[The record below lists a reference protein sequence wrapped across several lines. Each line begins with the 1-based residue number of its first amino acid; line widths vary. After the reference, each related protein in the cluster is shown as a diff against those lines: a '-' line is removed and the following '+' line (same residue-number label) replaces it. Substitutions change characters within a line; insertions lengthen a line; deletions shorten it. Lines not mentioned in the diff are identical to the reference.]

1 MDAMSQLK
9 KAYDEK
15 GYVICDSLLP
25 MAVVEE
31 LQDATDKIVNAGAA
45 LTASDAVY
53 EILDDLET
61 KQSRIERIKSP
72 HTVNPCFDTLIRRK
86 EITDVLRVLLGPDIR
101 LQNSKL
107 NLKGKEGSAP
117 VEWHQ
122 DWAFYPHTND
132 DVLAVGIMIDDMTE
146 DNGSVLFAPGT
157 HRGPVYDH
165 MSEGFFCG
173 AVGADVAKDLPD
185 VSDTV
190 TGKAG
195 TVTFHHV
202 RLLHASKANL
212 SGDPRRFVLYEV
224 MAADAWPLAGC
235 SAVFESWH
243 SMNERMV
250 IGNQSDVPRL
260 VDVPVRM
267 PQPLPPKVSSIF
279 QLQRD
284 GANKYYL
291 DGTNT

>member
-1 MDAMSQLK
+1 
-9 KAYDEK
+9 
-15 GYVICDSLLP
+15 
-25 MAVVEE
+25 MA
-31 LQDATDKIVNAGAA
+31 
-45 LTASDAVY
+45 
-53 EILDDLET
+53 
-61 KQSRIERIKSP
+61 
-72 HTVNPCFDTLIRRK
+72 
-86 EITDVLRVLLGPDIR
+86 
-101 LQNSKL
+101 
-107 NLKGKEGSAP
+107 
-117 VEWHQ
+117 
-122 DWAFYPHTND
+122 
-132 DVLAVGIMIDDMTE
+132 LAVELGTE
-146 DNGSVLFAPGT
+146 VGDGVAAAVGAKVGVVSEAIVGT
-157 HRGPVYDH
+157 GVAAA
-165 MSEGFFCG
+165 MVAGT

-212 SGDPRRFVLYEV
+212 SGDPRRFILYEV

-235 SAVFESWH
+235 SAVFESWD

-250 IGNQSDVPRL
+250 IGKQSDVPRL

-284 GANKYYL
+284 GTNKYYM
-291 DGTNT
+291 DGTNS

>member
-1 MDAMSQLK
+1 MDAMSK
-9 KAYDEK
+9 ISKTYKEK
-15 GYVICDSLLP
+15 GYVICDNLLP
-25 MAVVEE
+25 MSVVEE
-31 LQDATDKIVNAGAA
+31 LQNITDKIVNAGAA
-45 LTASDAVY
+45 LTASDEVY

-72 HTVNPCFDTLIRRK
+72 HTIEPCFDALIRRK
-86 EITDVLRVLLGPDIR
+86 EITDVLHALLGPDIR

-165 MSEGFFCG
+165 MSDGFFCG
-173 AVGADVAKDLPD
+173 AVGADVAKDLPN

-195 TVTFHHV
+195 TVPFHHV

-235 SAVFESWH
+235 SAVFESWD

-250 IGNQSDVPRL
+250 IGKQSDVPRL
-260 VDVPVRM
+260 VDVPVRI

-284 GANKYYL
+284 GTNKYYM
-291 DGTNT
+291 DETTS

>member
-1 MDAMSQLK
+1 MDQLK
-9 KAYDEK
+9 AAYDEK
-15 GYVICDSLLP
+15 GYVICENLIP
-25 MAVVEE
+25 GPVVDT
-31 LQDATDKIVNAGAA
+31 LRSTIDGIVRNGSG
-45 LTASDAVY
+45 LTESDDVY
-53 EILDDLET
+53 EILEDIET
-61 KQSRIERIKSP
+61 RVPRIERIKSP
-72 HTVNPCFDTLIRRK
+72 HNVHAVFDEVIHRT
-86 EITDVLRVLLGPDIR
+86 EITDILKTLLGPNVR

-107 NLKGKEGSAP
+107 NLKSSDGSAP

-146 DNGSVLFAPGT
+146 DNGTVLFAPGT

-212 SGDPRRFVLYEV
+212 SRDPRRFILYEV

-235 SAVFESWH
+235 SAVFESWD
-243 SMNERMV
+243 SMNERMI
-250 IGNQSDVPRL
+250 IGKQSDAPRL

-284 GANKYYL
+284 GTNKYYM
-291 DGTNT
+291 DGTNS

>member
-1 MDAMSQLK
+1 MVSQSGLK
-9 KAYDEK
+9 ATYEK
-15 GYVICDSLLP
+15 QGYVICEDLLSNEII
-25 MAVVEE
+25 AE
-31 LQDATDKIVNAGAA
+31 LRSTTDKLVTAAGSIK
-45 LTASDAVY
+45 ASNETY
-53 EILDDLET
+53 EFIEET
-61 KQSRIERIKSP
+61 KVSLPRLERINSP
-72 HTVNPCFDTLIRRK
+72 HKVDPVFDQLIRK
-86 EITDVLRVLLGPDIR
+86 DEIIDILRLLLGEDIR
-101 LQNSKL
+101 MQDSKL
-107 NLKGKEGSAP
+107 NLKSGGGSSA

-212 SGDPRRFVLYEV
+212 SGDPRRFILYEV

-235 SAVFESWH
+235 SAVFESWD

-250 IGNQSDVPRL
+250 IGKQSDVPRL

-284 GANKYYL
+284 GTNKYYM
-291 DGTNT
+291 DGTNS